1 MKYDLKALQDA
12 QRAAWNLMKSEKG
25 VAQDKSNVTEPAVL
39 RAELVY
45 ANTTSIYQFQFAA
58 NAAIAPTTALNNQTL
73 GENDIFWI
81 YGIQIL
87 YGSGATSNNR
97 PYYSRGFTPS
107 DDILYN
113 GTMEV
118 NIESRNP
125 VLNLPMQMFREEGEI
140 NTMSG
145 LVFIN
150 PLRRLTGKYSNFMVS
165 INLGKTA
172 VNIAAATL
180 TANGYISCL
189 LHGAQA
195 RP

>member
-1 MKYDLKALQDA
+1 MKYDLAALQAA

-25 VAQDKSNVTEPAVL
+25 VASDRSNVTLPATL
-39 RAELVY
+39 RQELVY
-45 ANTTSIYQFQFAA
+45 VNTTSIYQFQFAA
-58 NAAIAPTTALNNQTL
+58 NAAAAATTALNNVNI
-73 GENDIFWI
+73 GENDLFWI

-97 PYYSRGFTPS
+97 AYYSRGFTPS

-113 GTMEV
+113 GTLEV

-125 VLNLPMQMFREEGEI
+125 ILNLPMQMFREEGDM
-140 NTMSG
+140 NTLAG
-145 LVFIN
+145 AVFIN
-150 PLRRLTGKYSNFMVS
+150 PLRRLTGKYSNFMVT

-180 TANGYISCL
+180 TANGYISCI